1 MLLARAGAAPAICYT
16 RRPPRTPASFMKVPL
31 LDLKAQY
38 RTIREQVQ
46 AAVAEVFEAQSFI
59 LGPHVERFEREV
71 AAYVGVKHAIG
82 VSSGTDALL
91 AALMALGVGPGDEV
105 VTSPY
110 TFFAT
115 GGSIWR
121 VGAKPVFVD
130 IDPDTYTLRV
140 DRIAEVLTPRTK
152 AIMPVHLYGRMAE
165 MDPLLEVAGR
175 HGLPVVEDAAQ
186 AIGAAYRGRSAGA
199 VGTLGCFSFFPSKN
213 LGGAGDGGLVTT
225 NDDQLAARLKMLRVH
240 GSKVKYDHEIVG
252 GNFRLDALQAA
263 VISVKL
269 KHLDAWTVARQR
281 NASRYQRLFVEAG
294 LSPTPLVLPQLPA
307 APGDRHVFNQFVVRS
322 TERDALRAFLAE
334 NGVGS
339 EVYYPVPLHRQT
351 CFATLG
357 LAEGSFPESE
367 RAARE
372 TLALPIYPEL
382 TDDQAGYVVE
392 TVGRFVAGRGAVGS

>member
-1 MLLARAGAAPAICYT
+1 
-16 RRPPRTPASFMKVPL
+16 MKVPL

-38 RTIREQVQ
+38 GTIREQVQ

-59 LGPHVERFEREV
+59 LGPYVERFEREV

-82 VSSGTDALL
+82 MSSGTDALL

-140 DRIAEVLTPRTK
+140 DRITAVLTPRTK

-165 MDPLLEVAGR
+165 MDPLLEVAR
-175 HGLPVVEDAAQ
+175 SHGLPVVEDAAQ
-186 AIGAAYRGRSAGA
+186 AIGAAYRGRNAGA

-225 NDDQLAARLKMLRVH
+225 NDDELAARLKMLRVH

-263 VISVKL
+263 VLSVKL
-269 KHLDAWTVARQR
+269 AHLDAWSRGRQR
-281 NASRYQRLFVEAG
+281 NAARYVRLFGEAG
-294 LSPTPLVLPQLPA
+294 LVPAAITLPSQPN

-322 TERDALRAFLAE
+322 TARDALRAFLGE

-357 LAEGSFPESE
+357 LADGSFPESE

-382 TDDQAGYVVE
+382 TDDQAAYVVE
-392 TVGRFVAGRGAVGS
+392 VVGRFVTIRGVARS

>member
-1 MLLARAGAAPAICYT
+1 MN
-16 RRPPRTPASFMKVPL
+16 VPL

-38 RTIREQVQ
+38 RTIRDEVQ

-59 LGPHVERFEREV
+59 LGPYVERFEREV

-105 VTSPY
+105 ITSPY

-121 VGAKPVFVD
+121 LGARPVFVD
-130 IDPDTYTLRV
+130 IDPDTFNLRV
-140 DRIAEVLTPRTK
+140 DRVAGVLTPRTR
-152 AIMPVHLYGRMAE
+152 ALMPVHLYGRMAD
-165 MDPLLEVAGR
+165 MDPLLEVAER
-175 HGLPVVEDAAQ
+175 HGLPIVEDAAQ
-186 AIGAAYRGRSAGA
+186 AIGAAYRGRNAGA

-225 NDDQLAARLKMLRVH
+225 NDDDLAARLRMLRVH
-240 GSKVKYDHEIVG
+240 GSKIKYDHEIVG

-263 VISVKL
+263 VLSVKL
-269 KHLDAWTVARQR
+269 KHLDAWARGRQR
-281 NASRYQRLFVEAG
+281 NAARYVRLFGDAG
-294 LSPTPLVLPQLPA
+294 LVPGLLRLPSEPSA
-307 APGDRHVFNQFVVRS
+307 AGDRHVFNQFVVRS
-322 TERDALRAFLAE
+322 TRRDDLKEFLGQH
-334 NGVGS
+334 GVGS

-357 LAEGSFPESE
+357 LGDGSFPESE

-382 TDDQAGYVVE
+382 ADDQATYVVE
-392 TVGRFVAGRGAVGS
+392 TIRRFVASHAASRE